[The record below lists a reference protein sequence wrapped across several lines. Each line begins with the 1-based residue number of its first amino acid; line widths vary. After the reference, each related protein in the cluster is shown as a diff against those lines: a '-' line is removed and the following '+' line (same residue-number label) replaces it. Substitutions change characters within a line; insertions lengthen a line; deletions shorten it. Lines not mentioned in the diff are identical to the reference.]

1 MGSNTVG
8 ATARSRGRRRVTS
21 AAELEQVAFDL
32 FDEQG
37 FENTTVTD
45 IARAAGIAR
54 RTFFHYFPSKN
65 DVPWGDFGAELAR
78 LRADLHAAP
87 SGIPLMDN
95 IRHCL
100 VEFNRVPSEQ
110 VPAHRRRM
118 RLILG
123 VPALQAHST
132 LRFHSWREVI
142 AEFVGERTGQP
153 AGALAPQ
160 TIAHATLGVA
170 LAAYERWLDQP
181 DAELTELLDAAMR
194 ELAAA
199 FSGAGPARRERPAS
213 TGTRHQEAGMPTGE
227 SAVQTEFTPRIGK
240 VARREL
246 AVHGFTRYAQ
256 LTDVTPAD
264 LLKIHG
270 VGPKAIRILGE
281 ELAEQGLSF
290 ADS

>member
-1 MGSNTVG
+1 MERNTVG
-8 ATARSRGRRRVTS
+8 ATARTGGRRRVTS

-65 DVPWGDFGAELAR
+65 DVPWGDFDAELVR
-78 LRADLHAAP
+78 LRADLRASPA
-87 SGIPLMDN
+87 GAPLMDC
-95 IRHCL
+95 IRRCL
-100 VEFNRVPSEQ
+100 VEFNRVPREQ

-123 VPALQAHST
+123 IPALQAHST
-132 LRFHSWREVI
+132 LRFQAWRQVI
-142 AEFVGERTGQP
+142 AEFVGERTGHP
-153 AGALAPQ
+153 ADALAPQ

-170 LAAYERWLDQP
+170 LAAYERWLDEP
-181 DAELTELLDAAMR
+181 DAELTDLLDSAMR
-194 ELAAA
+194 ELAAGFA
-199 FSGAGPARRERPAS
+199 DAARSGPDDEPRDESRRRVARPS
-213 TGTRHQEAGMPTGE
+213 PDE
-227 SAVQTEFTPRIGK
+227 SEFTPRIGK

-246 AVHGFTRYAQ
+246 ASHGYTRYAQ
-256 LTDVTPAD
+256 LAEVTPAD

-281 ELAEQGLSF
+281 ELAATGRSF
-290 ADS
+290 ADP